1 MSVVGVCAKGRVR
14 FLFFGMSLFG
24 LLWPRLYFGG
34 FFMFRSLL
42 VLLLAGASSSAYA
55 SGIVNWY
62 DEAYKLVSGGAYD
75 HHTAERVV
83 VIAGGLFT
91 LLICTI
97 AGLLYTSSV
106 KNSGSDVT
114 PSGRFNVRTLL
125 DMTMDL
131 VVGISKDNLGHSWK
145 TYSPLLAGIFM
156 YIVVCNLGGLI
167 PGFIPATESLSNNL
181 AMGAT
186 VFLVYNIAGLREHG
200 VHYIKQFTGPM
211 MAIAP
216 LMLVI
221 ELIGHVFRPVSLS
234 LRLMGNV
241 FADHLLVGIFTAN
254 APYILIPSA
263 LMFFGLM
270 VALIQSFVFTVLTSV
285 YISLAVSHDH

>member
-1 MSVVGVCAKGRVR
+1 MSR
-14 FLFFGMSLFG
+14 
-24 LLWPRLYFGG
+24 W
-34 FFMFRSLL
+34 LL
-42 VLLLAGASSSAYA
+42 VAVVAFFSSGAYA
-55 SGIVNWY
+55 SGIINWY
-62 DEAYKLVSGGAYD
+62 DEAYRSASGGGYD
-75 HHTAERVV
+75 HVTAERVV
-83 VIAGGLFT
+83 VIAGGVFT
-91 LLICTI
+91 LLVCTLVGSI
-97 AGLLYTSSV
+97 YSASV
-106 KNSGSDVT
+106 KRSGADVA
-114 PSGRFNVRTLL
+114 PDGRFNVRSVL

-131 VVGISKDNLGHSWK
+131 VVGIAKDNLGESWK

-181 AMGAT
+181 AMGLT

-200 VHYIKQFTGPM
+200 AHYIKQFTGPM

-241 FADHLLVGIFTAN
+241 FADHLLVGIFTTN
-254 APYILIPSA
+254 APYVLIPSA
-263 LMFFGLM
+263 LMFFGLL